1 MKYMILATAT
11 AAAIAV
17 ITIAAAPAAAQPMP
31 PQPDTPAYKACMA
44 EEGELRPQRQALAR
58 RFRDHETA
66 LERAAAE
73 LAAHEAAAGKVTR
86 TDSAA
91 VAAYNARQEELNAQA
106 VRLNVEGGSLE
117 KELHAF
123 NSRVAAGNVRCGNI
137 LAPYKV
143 RRKEEK

>member
-1 MKYMILATAT
+1 MIIAAAT
-11 AAAIAV
+11 AA
-17 ITIAAAPAAAQPMP
+17 TTFAAAAVAQPMP

-58 RFRDHETA
+58 RFREHETA
-66 LERAAAE
+66 LERTSAE
-73 LAAHEAAAGKVTR
+73 LAAHEAASARVVR

-91 VAAYNARQEELNAQA
+91 VAAYNARQDELNAQA
-106 VRLNVEGGSLE
+106 AGLNAAGASLE

-123 NSRVAAGNVRCGNI
+123 NARVAAGNIRCGNI

-143 RRKEEK
+143 RKKEK

>member
-1 MKYMILATAT
+1 MKYMILAAAT
-11 AAAIAV
+11 AAAF
-17 ITIAAAPAAAQPMP
+17 AATAAHSQPMP

-58 RFRDHETA
+58 RFHD
-66 LERAAAE
+66 
-73 LAAHEAAAGKVTR
+73 HEAALESTAIDQSTHEAASSHVDR

-91 VAAYNARQEELNAQA
+91 VAAYNARQDELNARA
-106 VRLNVEGGSLE
+106 ASLNAEGAALE

-123 NSRVAAGNVRCGNI
+123 NARVAAGNIRCGNI

-143 RRKEEK
+143 RKKEK

>member
-1 MKYMILATAT
+1 MKYMILAVAT
-11 AAAIAV
+11 AAA
-17 ITIAAAPAAAQPMP
+17 TFAPAAFAQPMP

-58 RFRDHETA
+58 RFHDHETA
-66 LERAAAE
+66 LERTSAE
-73 LAAHEAAAGKVTR
+73 LAAHEAAAGKLNR

-91 VAAYNARQEELNAQA
+91 VAAYNARQDELNAQA
-106 VRLNVEGGSLE
+106 ASLNTAGASLE

-123 NSRVAAGNVRCGNI
+123 NARVAAGNIRCGNI

-143 RRKEEK
+143 RRKEK

>member
-1 MKYMILATAT
+1 MKYMILAAACAAT
-11 AAAIAV
+11 TFASAAF
-17 ITIAAAPAAAQPMP
+17 AQPMP

-58 RFRDHETA
+58 RFHEQEAA
-66 LERAAAE
+66 LERTAAE
-73 LAAHEAAAGKVTR
+73 LAAHEAASARVNR

-91 VAAYNARQEELNAQA
+91 VAAYNARQDELNARA
-106 VRLNVEGGSLE
+106 ASLNTEGASLE

-123 NSRVAAGNVRCGNI
+123 NARVAAGNIRCGNI

-143 RRKEEK
+143 RRKEQ

>member
-1 MKYMILATAT
+1 MKYMLLAAAT
-11 AAAIAV
+11 AAATFAS
-17 ITIAAAPAAAQPMP
+17 AALAQPMP

-58 RFRDHETA
+58 RFREHEAA
-66 LERAAAE
+66 LERASADLSAHDAAS
-73 LAAHEAAAGKVTR
+73 AQVNR

-91 VAAYNARQEELNAQA
+91 VAAYNARQDELNARA
-106 VRLNVEGGSLE
+106 ASLNTEGSSLE

-123 NSRVAAGNVRCGNI
+123 NARVAAGNIRCGNI

-143 RRKEEK
+143 RKKEK